1 MSISLV
7 SLGSLANNAYVDGFF
22 DAGMLLQALKASQEE
37 KDRPSEKAIG
47 NARRAVGKKLK
58 LSEY

>member
-1 MSISLV
+1 MC
-7 SLGSLANNAYVDGFF
+7 ADGFF
-22 DAGMLLQALKASQEE
+22 DAGMLQLALKASQEE

-47 NARRAVGKKLK
+47 NAKRSVGKKLR